1 MILGGGEERSALET
15 MIREFGLEQ
24 YIYIPG
30 FVSNPYPYMAH
41 ASSFVLSSRWE
52 GLPTIVV
59 EAMSLGTP
67 IISTDCPSEP
77 REILMDGKY
86 GTLVP
91 VDDPSVLAAEIET
104 TLNNK
109 VPRPPK
115 ESWAPFALDGVV
127 DQYTKILLGI

>member
-1 MILGGGEERSALET
+1 

-67 IISTDCPSEP
+67 IISTDCPGGP